1 MALSHPLF
9 SSSNQQTHSNAR
21 CSASLA
27 TVTQP
32 LSPRQASSPSAAAS
46 YLEPPAPTAPPAVK
60 PVTAS
65 VSPFSLFHS
74 RGRSS
79 SSGCLPRLF
88 FSSLPPVRASS
99 APGFF
104 SPWAPPTPPP
114 PLLLVC
120 AQAQLAGA
128 FLRRKIH
135 SGTGVTP
142 VHR

>member
-60 PVTAS
+60 LVTAS

-88 FSSLPPVRASS
+88 FFFTAAGESLVSARFLLPVGASDSPSPSSSRLCAGPASRS
-99 APGFF
+99 LS
-104 SPWAPPTPPP
+104 SPEN
-114 PLLLVC
+114 
-120 AQAQLAGA
+120 
-128 FLRRKIH
+128 
-135 SGTGVTP
+135 S
-142 VHR
+142 